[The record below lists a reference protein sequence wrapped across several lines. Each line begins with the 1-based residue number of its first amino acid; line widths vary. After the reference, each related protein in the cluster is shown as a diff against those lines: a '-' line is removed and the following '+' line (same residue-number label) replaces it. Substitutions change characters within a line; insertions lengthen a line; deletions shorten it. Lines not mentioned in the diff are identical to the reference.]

1 MATRAESPPAQTL
14 PVDAPHVAVAW
25 ACGLASVVVY
35 GLTPTVA
42 ALSYDTGL
50 TPTVLVA
57 LRSLCGAI
65 LILAFAGATGRIR
78 RVPVRAALGLMLV
91 CGPLFGLQV
100 ICYFAAVQ
108 STGAQVSVVVV
119 HVYPVFVLFFVWLT
133 TRQRQNP
140 AVIVLCLV
148 MIGGIG
154 LVGGSGGAAVT
165 PAGVGLAVT
174 SAVGYALYLV
184 LGERWVRHVGAVLS
198 SGLVTVGAAATAGL
212 VAAGLVAAVT
222 AQPASFTAAGWVS
235 VIAQGAF
242 MIPIGVGCAFYAVR
256 RLGSVSLSLLGLLEP
271 VVGVLAARV
280 VLGERLQPVQWAGM
294 LVILAVCAILPRVSA
309 ARKVPVGTDVAA
321 D

>member
-1 MATRAESPPAQTL
+1 MSTRTEQSGAQVLSGAT
-14 PVDAPHVAVAW
+14 PHIAVAW
-25 ACGLASVVVY
+25 ACGFASVIVY

-65 LILAFAGATGRIR
+65 LILAFAAATGRIR
-78 RVPVRAALGLMLV
+78 RVPVRAALGLALV

-100 ICYFAAVQ
+100 ICYFAAVR

-119 HVYPVFVLFFVWLT
+119 HVYPVFVLLFVWLT
-133 TRQRQNP
+133 TRRRQNP
-140 AVIVLCLV
+140 AVIALCLT
-148 MIGGIG
+148 MIGGIA
-154 LVGGSGGAAVT
+154 LVGGSGGAAVA

-184 LGERWVRHVGAVLS
+184 LGERWVREAGAVLS
-198 SGLVTVGAAATAGL
+198 SGLVIVG
-212 VAAGLVAAVT
+212 AAVT
-222 AQPASFTAAGWVS
+222 AALVAVATAQPMSFTATGWMS

-280 VLGERLQPVQWAGM
+280 VLGERLQPMQWAGM
-294 LVILAVCAILPRVSA
+294 LVVLVACAALPCVST
-309 ARKVPVGTDVAA
+309 ARKASVGTDGAA
-321 D
+321 H